1 MKLPRIPC
9 ELSEPAKLFDQDG
22 GRRWKRT
29 TPLDC
34 RAGLIRFRA
43 ENEKFTKKK
52 YASKLLWEKAVKDLG
67 LEGKMTG
74 EKAAKKW
81 ENLKKWYKDLKQP
94 KTGSG
99 TDSGETTASNW
110 RYYEAMHAVL
120 GGRPAIDP
128 PVIVA
133 SFKPA
138 EDPTSLLMAIVTPE
152 PEPPEEDISEAGSTL
167 PPTTPIHPTA
177 PTTARPT
184 SSAFPTTPT
193 PARPTTSATTLP
205 PTIPAATRLPTTP
218 SPKKRKRGN
227 NKRRCRAC
235 KARLVNLKSPMV
247 SNSTLNHRRR
257 MGMLTFNLHKQQF

>member
-22 GRRWKRT
+22 GHRWKRT

-43 ENEKFTKKK
+43 ENEEKFTKKK

-81 ENLKKWYKDLKQP
+81 ENLKKRYKDLKQP

-138 EDPTSLLMAIVTPE
+138 EDPTSFLMAIVTHPNLN
-152 PEPPEEDISEAGSTL
+152 PPRKTSLRLDLLFL
-167 PPTTPIHPTA
+167 PPPQFIPLHQP
-177 PTTARPT
+177 PLVPPLQL
-184 SSAFPTTPT
+184 SPLHQPPLVPQLQPLLFP
-193 PARPTTSATTLP
+193 P
-205 PTIPAATRLPTTP
+205 PFQLLLV
-218 SPKKRKRGN
+218 SPPLHLQKKGRG
-227 NKRRCRAC
+227 AII
-235 KARLVNLKSPMV
+235 
-247 SNSTLNHRRR
+247 
-257 MGMLTFNLHKQQF
+257 